1 MNKFIRYVCSL
12 LAVILLCPVFTIASA
27 EEQHRTVRVGGMPF
41 GLTMY
46 TGGVIVVNVDKNN
59 DSPAKEAGIRE
70 NDIIT
75 RANGNEI
82 KSNEQLQEIIRS
94 SEGADIEL
102 SVLRGKS
109 PISLSITPEQDESG
123 SYTAGMWIRDS
134 TAGLGTI
141 TYFDESTHSFGALG
155 HGICDRDT
163 GMLLPLGTG
172 QIVQAEITSITKA
185 KKGVAGGLNGTMTD
199 AAIGEMT
206 LNNGYGV
213 YGKYTA
219 EPSGEEYPC
228 AFDSEIRTGKAT
240 ICTTVDDTGI
250 GEYEVEIE
258 NLNLADNSGQN
269 MVIRVTDEELL
280 EKTGGIVQGMSG
292 SPIIQD
298 GRLVGAVTH
307 VFINSPEKGYG
318 ITIGNML
325 GCYEQFGGLKG

>member
-1 MNKFIRYVCSL
+1 MNKFIRYVC
-12 LAVILLCPVFTIASA
+12 AVLTVMLLCPMLSA
-27 EEQHRTVRVGGMPF
+27 TSAQTRKTVHIGGVPF

-46 TGGVIVVNVDKNN
+46 TGGVIVVNVDENY
-59 DSPAKEAGIRE
+59 DSPAKEAGIKE

-75 RANGNEI
+75 KANGEDVI
-82 KSNEQLQEIIRS
+82 SNEQLQDIIIS
-94 SEGADIEL
+94 SQGEDIEL

-109 PISLSITPEQDESG
+109 PISLSITPEKDEDG
-123 SYTAGMWIRDS
+123 NYTVGMWIRDS

-172 QIVQAEITSITKA
+172 QIVEAEITSISKA
-185 KKGVAGGLNGTMTD
+185 KRGIAGGLNGSMTD
-199 AAIGEMT
+199 SLIGEMT

-219 EPSGEEYPC
+219 EPSGEEFPC
-228 AFDSEIRTGKAT
+228 AFDNEIKIGSAY
-240 ICTTVDDTGI
+240 IYTTVDDGGI
-250 GEYEVEIE
+250 EKYEVEIE
-258 NLNLADNSGQN
+258 NLNLSNNSGQN
-269 MVIRVTDEELL
+269 MVIRVTDEALL
-280 EKTGGIVQGMSG
+280 EKTGGIIQGMSG

-298 GRLVGAVTH
+298 GKLIGAVTH

-318 ITIGNML
+318 IAISNML
-325 GCYEQFGGLKG
+325 KCFEQYGGLKE